1 MALLGEACGDAAPQD
16 LSGEGDGRFPF
27 MRGADG
33 ADAPKLVDAQM
44 VGFIAESGSEG
55 VACALE
61 PGNFALRGPSSA
73 GQSISKGAPEGTKGW
88 EVPLVAGSGE
98 ELFEPGEERGRGL
111 RRALCKIKGPLSC
124 FDEVLRPFETEI
136 S

>member
-1 MALLGEACGDAAPQD
+1 LALLGEACGDAAPQD

-73 GQSISKGAPEGTKGW
+73 GQSIGKGAPEGTRRVGRFHSSRG
-88 EVPLVAGSGE
+88 AARS
-98 ELFEPGEERGRGL
+98 FSSRGRSAVGV
-111 RRALCKIKGPLSC
+111 S
-124 FDEVLRPFETEI
+124 EEPFAK
-136 S
+136 SKDL